1 MAAEEGCDYNGI
13 VDSAIT
19 VVDGCELEADAIG
32 AVAENDSMAAL
43 NAVTRVVN
51 NLKDMTVAVG
61 RLPDTAAAQELGI
74 GVRFNVPDS
83 AWNTEVNSKI
93 MQALINNGQTFNVC
107 SPITAGNMWNDMGQM
122 SVFSQELMQLFDA
135 GYTQNGFY
143 MLPP

>member
-1 MAAEEGCDYNGI
+1 
-13 VDSAIT
+13 
-19 VVDGCELEADAIG
+19 
-32 AVAENDSMAAL
+32 
-43 NAVTRVVN
+43 
-51 NLKDMTVAVG
+51 MTVAVG

-93 MQALINNGQTFNVC
+93 MQALINNGQTFYVC